1 MLRSGFFVIGFFLSI
16 CVTAQPTQTFTG
28 NLGNIPDNNTWVT
41 FPVTVGNLYQANIDG
56 SWGLE
61 KVTLSIQHTY
71 DGDLQVHLV
80 SPTGTEVTLFDNV
93 GGGGQNF
100 TNTQLKQQYTTPITQ
115 GSAPFNGT
123 YKPQGDLG
131 VFNNGSNGNGT
142 WYLKIRD
149 TGPQDTGKVT
159 NWSIRFG
166 PGPATPP
173 QALNSNL
180 PIIIINTN
188 GQAIPDNPKVSANF
202 KIVDNGPGLRNSA
215 DDTVFAYNG
224 EIGIEQRGSS
234 SGWAP
239 KLSYGFET
247 WDGSGNEVDSSFL
260 GFPAQSDWIL
270 SASYYDKTLMRNVLS
285 YKLFNEMNHYASRT
299 RYVELILNGQYQ
311 GVYMV
316 MEKIKRDVNRVNVA
330 KITNRD
336 TIGDGLTGGYIY
348 KIDKFTGSGGAG
360 WYSNYQPSNPTGD
373 AIYYQYE
380 YPKDVS
386 IKPQQQAYLAAYV
399 DSFEKA
405 LFTPNFQDPVN
416 GFRRYAGEL
425 SFMDYMLVNEL
436 SKNVDGYRLSTY
448 FHKAKLGKIK
458 AGPVWDYDITYMNAD
473 YCQAWIDTGWAYNLN
488 YVCPG
493 AAVPAHWERMMQD
506 SLFRM
511 HLRCRY
517 SELRQDVLN
526 EDSLLAWVDS
536 TGSYLDESQTRNFQT
551 WAELGVATWPEP
563 QPIPQTY
570 AEELSRL
577 KTWLH
582 NRLLWLDAQIYS
594 IPVKNYTVDLG
605 KDTTVCSGSLVLNA
619 GTFDNYEWSTGAT
632 TSTIPVANTGSYAVT
647 VSDEFGCMGMDAI
660 NVTASPDPVVSLGN
674 DTTICQGNNVQ
685 LNAGNDGVTYTWSNG
700 ANGNNISVNA
710 SGLYVVTVIN
720 AANCTTVDSVNV
732 GIQNLP
738 DATFNANQTALADYS
753 FNATNL
759 SGTSY
764 QWTFGDG
771 SSGSGSTASHVY
783 TTNGT
788 FTVTLTVIDNLGCE
802 KTSTNVVT
810 VSGLG
815 IADFTKGG
823 INLFPNPANDMLTIN
838 TSGDA
843 MQEIAVFDIAGKKV
857 LQFKP
862 AAQIQRINVEQLS
875 SGTYLITVR
884 TASGNWQSRFVKQ

>member
-1 MLRSGFFVIGFFLSI
+1 MLRSLFFVMGLLLSSFAF
-16 CVTAQPTQTFTG
+16 CQPSQTFSG
-28 NLGNIPDNNTWVT
+28 SLGNIPDNNTWVT
-41 FPVTVGNLYQANIDG
+41 FPVAVSNLNQANLNAT
-56 SWGLE
+56 WGFE

-80 SPTGTEVTLFDNV
+80 SPTGVEVTLFDNV
-93 GGGGQNF
+93 GANGQNF
-100 TNTQLKQQYTTPITQ
+100 TNTQLKQQYTTPIAQ

-131 VFNNGSNGNGT
+131 LFNNGSNGNGT

-166 PGPATPP
+166 NGPASPP

-188 GQAIPDNPKVSANF
+188 GQAIPDDPKISASF
-202 KIVDNGPGLRNSA
+202 KIIDNGPGQRNYA
-215 DDTVFAYNG
+215 TDTVFAYNG

-247 WDGSGNEVDSSFL
+247 WDGNGNEVDSSFL

-285 YKLFNEMNHYASRT
+285 YKLFNEMQHYASRT
-299 RYVELILNGQYQ
+299 RYVELILNGQYA

-316 MEKIKRDVNRVNVA
+316 MEKIKRDNNRVDVA
-330 KITNRD
+330 KITDRD

-348 KIDKFTGSGGAG
+348 KIDKFTGSGAGG

-380 YPKDVS
+380 YPKDN
-386 IKPQQQAYLAAYV
+386 IKPQQQAYLAGYV
-399 DSFEKA
+399 DSFETA
-405 LFTPNFQDPVN
+405 LFGNNFQDPVN
-416 GFRRYAGEL
+416 GFRRYAGEQ

-448 FHKAKLGKIK
+448 FHKDKLGKIK

-473 YCQAWIDTGWAYNLN
+473 YCEAWIDTGWAFNLN

-493 AAVPAHWERMMQD
+493 AAVPAHWERMMKD

-511 HLRCRY
+511 HLRCRW

-536 TGSYLDESQTRNFQT
+536 TGSLLDEGQTRNFQT
-551 WAELGVATWPEP
+551 WPELGVATWPEP

-570 AEELSRL
+570 AEELLRL

-582 NRLLWLDAQIYS
+582 NRIAWLDSKIYGM
-594 IPVKNYTVDLG
+594 PVKTYTPALG
-605 KDTTVCSGSLVLNA
+605 NDTVVCGPGLLLTPGN
-619 GTFDNYEWSTGAT
+619 FDNYEWSTGANT
-632 TSTIPVANTGSYAVT
+632 ANIAAYNTGTYAVT
-647 VSDEFGCMGMDAI
+647 VSDDFGCMGTDEIVVTISTPPAI
-660 NVTASPDPVVSLGN
+660 SMVSDTTFCQGGSLTLSAGNSGATYNWSTGSTANNITVSSAGAYSLTVTNAAQCSATATVNVTEQP
-674 DTTICQGNNVQ
+674 
-685 LNAGNDGVTYTWSNG
+685 
-700 ANGNNISVNA
+700 
-710 SGLYVVTVIN
+710 
-720 AANCTTVDSVNV
+720 
-732 GIQNLP
+732 LP
-738 DATFNANQTALADYS
+738 DASFNANQSDLADFS
-753 FNATNL
+753 FSALNGAANT
-759 SGTSY
+759 Y

-771 SSGSGSTASHVY
+771 SSDTGANAAHTYGA
-783 TTNGT
+783 NGT
-788 FTVTLTVIDNLGCE
+788 YTVTLTVTDNLGCQ
-802 KTSTNVVT
+802 KTSTSTVT
-810 VSGLG
+810 INGLSVSTFEEAN
-815 IADFTKGG
+815 IA
-823 INLFPNPANDMLTIN
+823 LYPNPASNAIN
-838 TSGDA
+838 LIATGEN
-843 MQEIAVFDIAGKKV
+843 MEEIRVFDIAGQQV
-857 LQFKP
+857 LHVIP
-862 AAQIQRINVEQLS
+862 ATQAQAINIAALAN
-875 SGTYLITVR
+875 GTYLIAVR
-884 TASGNWQSRFVKQ
+884 TSAGNYLSRFVKQ